1 MFKHNIFIK
10 DETETSFLIRP
21 SYELFRDS
29 NSYLRPLEIFVELDA
44 DVQEYQY
51 YIKDLVNQEILTAG
65 WFETSDK
72 ITAKKCALGQLG
84 IFIQNQMRVFK
95 NILSDIID
103 FRYDIINNKLTEEEN
118 YDKRTNE

>member
-10 DETETSFLIRP
+10 NETETSFLMRP
-21 SYELFRDS
+21 SYEFFRDS
-29 NSYLRPLEIFVELDA
+29 NSYLRPFEIFVELDA

-65 WFETSDK
+65 WFKASDK

-84 IFIQNQMRVFK
+84 IFIQNQMRVFE